1 MYPQQVWLCDLQAI
15 RALWMHAMLSYDPFV
30 CIKCADYVVT
40 ESAAHRVTDAMLG
53 SAFVRE
59 SSFILASTT

>member
-1 MYPQQVWLCDLQAI
+1 
-15 RALWMHAMLSYDPFV
+15 MHAMLSYDPFV